1 MLVLV
6 SPLTW
11 CRVVSAGVGVGA
23 ASDLVPGWC
32 RQVSVLV
39 LLPAVVLTAAV
50 RSLHQG
56 PLLLHGSLMAALL
69 LRCVM
74 VIVTAVELNL
84 AHLTGV
90 SGRGGRQAG
99 TRGRQ
104 EGGDARETGRQAGRD
119 VREACDE
126 ISINSLISNN

>member
-1 MLVLV
+1 MVLF
-6 SPLTW
+6 
-11 CRVVSAGVGVGA
+11 
-23 ASDLVPGWC
+23 
-32 RQVSVLV
+32 
-39 LLPAVVLTAAV
+39 PAVVLTAVV

-90 SGRGGRQAG
+90 GGAGGCRKGGEGRNRIRMEGGR
-99 TRGRQ
+99 RG
-104 EGGDARETGRQAGRD
+104 
-119 VREACDE
+119 
-126 ISINSLISNN
+126 